1 MDTALKPCREARV
14 TVAALLKANHVGSVV
29 SCGTSIYLVTFSIPL
44 YLMYILL
51 ETTTMTKAPPCP
63 IVNPFEWSPKFL
75 SKTWKVESY
84 QPPLVHSQ
92 NLCLRLG
99 KRLVAALCKSK
110 EAHGGPVMDNKIRI
124 RWFSYYCNGL
134 PAQNGCY
141 LREFQAIQACD
152 MHLFCAMVLQN
163 WCKFKLSIT
172 RHLFAQMRLQK
183 HSNQPILHSL
193 YCPYYIDF

>member
-1 MDTALKPCREARV
+1 
-14 TVAALLKANHVGSVV
+14 
-29 SCGTSIYLVTFSIPL
+29 
-44 YLMYILL
+44 MYILL

-63 IVNPFEWSPKFL
+63 IVNPFEWSPKLL

-110 EAHGGPVMDNKIRI
+110 EAHGGPVMDTKTMI

-141 LREFQAIQACD
+141 LREFQAIQAWQLWHVTCTCSAEWFCKID
-152 MHLFCAMVLQN
+152 ANSSSLSPVTCLFRWGWKNILISPYWTPYVVHITLIFNLNLIFPKLTTQCWRISKKNIIPGLLHISHLISTV
-163 WCKFKLSIT
+163 
-172 RHLFAQMRLQK
+172 
-183 HSNQPILHSL
+183 
-193 YCPYYIDF
+193 